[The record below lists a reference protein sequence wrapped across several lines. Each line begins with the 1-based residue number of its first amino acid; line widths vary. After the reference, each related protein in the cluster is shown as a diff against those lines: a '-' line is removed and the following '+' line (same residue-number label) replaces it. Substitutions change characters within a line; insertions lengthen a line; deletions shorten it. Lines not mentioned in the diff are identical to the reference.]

1 MADRVTVAGVNQD
14 LYGTES
20 YFTGQEAV
28 DLPTYQSSFVNFYNQ
43 FLDIPSLTDTGID
56 VGGGDDITELEEYGI
71 AGEQGDRS
79 TQDDAI
85 NALEA
90 TGIRSGGSMFPGGT
104 GISYNTD
111 LETGHHQYNNYS
123 DYIAAE
129 NPPGMKDRLGF
140 IENVMEPFV
149 QGNFSDINL
158 SAGLSSQLNSTME
171 NIEAAVDPTK
181 VSGKSAVKGMIASMG
196 SVPLALAGSA
206 IFSDKTV
213 KNAFGNISARP
224 DGMLGMVAD
233 AVHSR
238 QYNDRSFN
246 RAVMAAHTTGGVFGN
261 YKGNVGGLSAGP
273 IAGEFMTAGDE
284 ETDAYGN
291 PVASSRGLTGVDIG
305 FSMQFGSG
313 IGAGGITRR
322 AGTGVYTGNM
332 RGLDNSTLKNME
344 AIQRG
349 FVPSTFGGTFGF
361 DYTGKDAVRFEDAGY
376 SNNLGNG
383 GRYTDKG
390 NYMDGYGRVSMM
402 GSAKDLEAL
411 ASTNGITVDQARS
424 VLDKARS
431 GKGTVAENI
440 QSIKNEKAAAEAAKE
455 QARQERESQA
465 AYDRARAE
473 QSQRE
478 IERSSGGGD
487 GGYEGPSGNEAGYG
501 AGGGFG
507 LSHARGGK
515 VQSYAFGT
523 PPAGVQ
529 ASQSGFIDR
538 PPSQVTE
545 GAKVADNRPDSVPE
559 GTYIINAAAVEFAGE
574 QDIRKMIMDAQ
585 KEAVRR
591 GLSTDNF
598 ERHSNLVDIAVSS
611 GEVKIAPHL
620 VDIIGEDR
628 LEKINKRGIRK
639 TEQRIEENGQQP
651 VGAAEGG
658 FIDRKKFAA
667 GDRVTLYRGEPLD
680 PSKVV
685 ATDYGY
691 GKEDVGKF
699 HTPDVKRAR
708 RFAAGAGKGNQVI
721 KSRKATVDE
730 LFDGV
735 IEAWK
740 TQGKKKTEYASKMT
754 KSELNKSIKFVEG
767 LRKDYLSGKR
777 SLESM
782 AMFLQEQVFHDDK
795 SRVNFI
801 ETLKNDPKSAGKL
814 AGRAIVKVATVATPP
829 LAVLASAAEM
839 LTPSS
844 LGKGTL
850 YDDSFMNYE
859 FTPSK

>member
-71 AGEQGDRS
+71 AGEEGDRGD

-90 TGIRSGGSMFPGGT
+90 TGIQSGESMFPGGT

-111 LETGHHQYNNYS
+111 LETGHHQYNNCS

-181 VSGKSAVKGMIASMG
+181 VSGKSAMKGLVASMG

-224 DGMLGMVAD
+224 DGMLGIVAD

-238 QYNDRSFN
+238 QYNDRSIN
-246 RAVMAAHTTGGVFGN
+246 RAVMAAHTTG
-261 YKGNVGGLSAGP
+261 P
-273 IAGEFMTAGDE
+273 MAGEFMTAGDE

-376 SNNLGNG
+376 SNDLGNG
-383 GRYTDKG
+383 GRYTNNG
-390 NYMDGYGRVSMM
+390 SYMDGYGRT
-402 GSAKDLEAL
+402 SAYGRASDLEAL
-411 ASTNGITVDQARS
+411 ATTNGITVDQARS

-440 QSIKNEKAAAEAAKE
+440 QSIKSEKAAAEAAKE

-515 VQSYAFGT
+515 VQGYAFGT

-538 PPSQVTE
+538 PPSQVTD

-680 PSKVV
+680 SSKVV

-699 HTPDVKRAR
+699 HTPDVKRAG
-708 RFAAGAGKGNQVI
+708 RFAAGARKGNQVI
-721 KSRKATVDE
+721 KSRKVTIDQ
-730 LFDGV
+730 LFEGV
-735 IEAWK
+735 EEAWK
-740 TQGKKKTEYASKMT
+740 TQGKKKTEYFAKMP
-754 KSELNKSIKFVEG
+754 KSELDKNLRFVRE
-767 LRKDYLSGKR
+767 LKRAYLAGER
-777 SLESM
+777 SLDDM

-795 SRVNFI
+795 SKINFI
-801 ETLKNDPKSAGKL
+801 ETFKNDPKSAGKL
-814 AGRAIVKVATVATPP
+814 AGRAIAKVATVATPP

-844 LGKGTL
+844 LGKGTM

>member
-1 MADRVTVAGVNQD
+1 MADRITVAGVNQD

-20 YFTGQEAV
+20 YFAGQEAV

-56 VGGGDDITELEEYGI
+56 VGGGDDITKLEEYGI
-71 AGEQGDRS
+71 AGEQGDRGD

-90 TGIRSGGSMFPGGT
+90 TGIRSGESMFPGGT

-123 DYIAAE
+123 DYIRAE

-149 QGNFSDINL
+149 QGNWSDINL
-158 SAGLSSQLNSTME
+158 SAGFSSQLNSTME
-171 NIEAAVDPTK
+171 NMEAAVDPTK
-181 VSGKSAVKGMIASMG
+181 VSGKTAMKGLFSAVGAPM
-196 SVPLALAGSA
+196 ALVGSA
-206 IFSDKTV
+206 VFSDKTV
-213 KNAFGNISARP
+213 KNAFGEISARP
-224 DGMLGMVAD
+224 DGMLGIVAD

-238 QYNDRSFN
+238 QYNDRSIN
-246 RAVMAAHTTGGVFGN
+246 RAVMAAHTTGPM
-261 YKGNVGGLSAGP
+261 AGQ
-273 IAGEFMTAGDE
+273 FMTAGDE

-313 IGAGGITRR
+313 VGSGGITRR

-376 SNNLGNG
+376 SNDLGNG
-383 GRYTDKG
+383 GRYTNNG
-390 NYMDGYGRVSMM
+390 SYMDGYGRT
-402 GSAKDLEAL
+402 SAYGRASDLEAL
-411 ASTNGITVDQARS
+411 ASTNGITVDQAKS

-431 GKGTVAENI
+431 GKGTVAQNI
-440 QSIKNEKAAAEAAKE
+440 QSIKSEKAAAEAAKQQE
-455 QARQERESQA
+455 RQEREAQA

-478 IERSSGGGD
+478 IERSSGGG
-487 GGYEGPSGNEAGYG
+487 GGDDRDIGSNDRSAGG
-501 AGGGFG
+501 AGGGYG

-515 VQSYAFGT
+515 VQGYAFGT

-529 ASQSGFIDR
+529 ASQSGFIDA

-598 ERHSNLVDIAVSS
+598 ERHSNLIDIAVSS

-667 GDRVTLYRGEPLD
+667 GDKVTLYRGEPLD
-680 PSKVV
+680 SSKVV

-740 TQGKKKTEYASKMT
+740 VQGKKKTEYASKMT

-767 LRKDYLSGKR
+767 LKEDYLSGKR

-795 SRVNFI
+795 SRINFI

-850 YDDSFMNYE
+850 YEDSFMNYE

>member
-1 MADRVTVAGVNQD
+1 MADRITVAGVNQD

-20 YFTGQEAV
+20 YFAGQEAV

-71 AGEQGDRS
+71 AGEQGDRGD

-90 TGIRSGGSMFPGGT
+90 TGIRSGESMFPGGT

-123 DYIAAE
+123 DYIKAE

-149 QGNFSDINL
+149 QGNWSDINL
-158 SAGLSSQLNSTME
+158 SAGFSSQLNSTME
-171 NIEAAVDPTK
+171 NMEAAVDPTK
-181 VSGKSAVKGMIASMG
+181 VSGKTAMKGLFSAVSAPM
-196 SVPLALAGSA
+196 ALVGSA
-206 IFSDKTV
+206 VFSDKTV
-213 KNAFGNISARP
+213 KNAFGEISARP
-224 DGMLGMVAD
+224 DGMLGIVAD

-238 QYNDRSFN
+238 QYNDRSIN
-246 RAVMAAHTTGGVFGN
+246 RAVMAAHTTGPM
-261 YKGNVGGLSAGP
+261 AGQ
-273 IAGEFMTAGDE
+273 FMTAGDE

-313 IGAGGITRR
+313 VGSGGITRR
-322 AGTGVYTGNM
+322 AGTAVYTGNM

-376 SNNLGNG
+376 SNDLGNG
-383 GRYTDKG
+383 GRYTNNG
-390 NYMDGYGRVSMM
+390 SYMDGYGRT
-402 GSAKDLEAL
+402 SAYGRASDLEAL
-411 ASTNGITVDQARS
+411 AKTNGITVDQAKS

-431 GKGTVAENI
+431 GKGTVAQNI
-440 QSIKNEKAAAEAAKE
+440 QSIKNEKAAAEAAKKAAE
-455 QARQERESQA
+455 QAAKKAAEKAAQDRADRESFN
-465 AYDRARAE
+465 
-473 QSQRE
+473 QSFGDDGGSGGFSESESGQ
-478 IERSSGGGD
+478 ISDAFGGGD
-487 GGYEGPSGNEAGYG
+487 
-501 AGGGFG
+501 
-507 LSHARGGK
+507 ARGGRIEHGRP
-515 VQSYAFGT
+515 QNLSTENNRQNYAFGT

-529 ASQSGFIDR
+529 ASQSGFIDA

-639 TEQRIEENGQQP
+639 TEQRIAENGQQP

-667 GDRVTLYRGEPLD
+667 GDKVTLYRGEPLD

-699 HTPDVKRAR
+699 HTPDVKRAG
-708 RFAAGAGKGNQVI
+708 RFAADAGKGNQVI
-721 KSRKATVDE
+721 KSRKVTIDQ
-730 LFDGV
+730 LFEGV
-735 IEAWK
+735 EEAWK
-740 TQGKKKTEYASKMT
+740 TQGKKKTEYFAKMP
-754 KSELNKSIKFVEG
+754 KSELDKNLRFVRE
-767 LRKDYLSGKR
+767 LKRAYLAGER
-777 SLESM
+777 SLDDM

-795 SRVNFI
+795 SKINFI
-801 ETLKNDPKSAGKL
+801 ETFKNDPKSAGKL
-814 AGRAIVKVATVATPP
+814 AGRAIAKVATVATPP

-844 LGKGTL
+844 LGKGTM

>member
-71 AGEQGDRS
+71 AGEQGDRG

-90 TGIRSGGSMFPGGT
+90 TGIQSGESMFPGGT

-181 VSGKSAVKGMIASMG
+181 VSGKSAMKGLVASMG

-213 KNAFGNISARP
+213 KNAFGNKSARP
-224 DGMLGMVAD
+224 DGMLGIVAD

-238 QYNDRSFN
+238 QYNDRSIN
-246 RAVMAAHTTGGVFGN
+246 RAVMAAHTTG
-261 YKGNVGGLSAGP
+261 P
-273 IAGEFMTAGDE
+273 MAGEFMTAGDE

-376 SNNLGNG
+376 SNDLGNG
-383 GRYTDKG
+383 GRYTNNG
-390 NYMDGYGRVSMM
+390 SYMDGYGRT
-402 GSAKDLEAL
+402 SAYGRASDLEAL

-440 QSIKNEKAAAEAAKE
+440 QSIKSEKAAAEAVKE

-515 VQSYAFGT
+515 VQGYAFGT

-538 PPSQVTE
+538 PPSQVTD

-628 LEKINKRGIRK
+628 LEKINKRGLRK
-639 TEQRIEENGQQP
+639 TEERIAENGQEP
-651 VGAAEGG
+651 VPARRGG
-658 FIDRKKFAA
+658 FI
-667 GDRVTLYRGEPLD
+667 
-680 PSKVV
+680 
-685 ATDYGY
+685 
-691 GKEDVGKF
+691 
-699 HTPDVKRAR
+699 
-708 RFAAGAGKGNQVI
+708 
-721 KSRKATVDE
+721 
-730 LFDGV
+730 
-735 IEAWK
+735 
-740 TQGKKKTEYASKMT
+740 
-754 KSELNKSIKFVEG
+754 
-767 LRKDYLSGKR
+767 
-777 SLESM
+777 
-782 AMFLQEQVFHDDK
+782 
-795 SRVNFI
+795 
-801 ETLKNDPKSAGKL
+801 
-814 AGRAIVKVATVATPP
+814 
-829 LAVLASAAEM
+829 
-839 LTPSS
+839 
-844 LGKGTL
+844 
-850 YDDSFMNYE
+850 
-859 FTPSK
+859 